1 MMDMP
6 SRNQYLQTIRKEYL
20 GATKNQK
27 KKLLD
32 EARKRTNLNRKYLI
46 RKLSPVM
53 EYDIHVRK
61 KRTEV
66 YDGLVKEALVKVWEI
81 FDFPCGQR
89 LAPVLKTELD
99 RLKNLGE
106 LACSNA
112 TIKKLKRISSAS
124 IDRKLDHERQ
134 VRQLSRHRQPRVH
147 PLLYQKIPMK
157 TSAEWDRE
165 KVGNVQLDYVAHC
178 GSTSSGDFTCTLS
191 STDIATGWWEG
202 EAIAGR
208 SQQVTH
214 EGLKNIQ
221 KRLPFTMVEIHP
233 DNDSGMINNL
243 MYRYCEKEGIKF
255 SRSRPNKKNDNAWV
269 EQKNWTHIRKLVG
282 YLRYDTYLE
291 RKVMNE
297 LYREMSLYKNF
308 CQPVMKLIS
317 KERIGGKIK
326 RKYDVAKTPYQR
338 LLQLGK
344 ISRKGKDSLKK
355 IYQSINPAEL
365 KRNMEKKRNVLY
377 QIYQKKMAAVEVQPM
392 KKQSPRSVTFYM
404 IEPTPVRLPT

>member
-1 MMDMP
+1 MMDMH

-20 GATKNQK
+20 GKSRNQK

-32 EARKRTNLNRKYLI
+32 EAQKRTNLNRKYLI
-46 RKLSPVM
+46 RKLSPAM
-53 EYDIHVRK
+53 DYEIKPRK

-66 YDGLVKEALVKVWEI
+66 YDGLVKETLVKLWEI

-89 LAPVLKTELD
+89 LVSILPKEID
-99 RLKNLGE
+99 RLRNLGE
-106 LACSNA
+106 LFCSDETA
-112 TIKKLKRISSAS
+112 KKLKQISSAS
-124 IDRKLDHERQ
+124 LDRKLHHERE
-134 VRQLSRHRQPRVH
+134 VRRLSRYRQPRIH

-157 TSAEWDRE
+157 TSMEWDRK
-165 KVGNVQLDYVAHC
+165 KVGNFQLDYVVHC
-178 GSTSSGDFTCTLS
+178 GSKNSGNFTYTLS

-208 SQQVTH
+208 SQQMTH

-221 KRLPFTMVEIHP
+221 KRLPFKIVEIHP
-233 DNDSGMINNL
+233 DNDSGMINDL
-243 MYRYCEKEGIKF
+243 IYRYCEKEGIKF

-291 RKVMNE
+291 RTVMNQ
-297 LYREMSLYKNF
+297 LYRDMSLYKNF
-308 CQPVMKLIS
+308 CQPVMKLIA

-338 LLQLGK
+338 LLELGK
-344 ISRKGKDSLKK
+344 ISLKEKDSLRK

-365 KRNMEKKRNVLY
+365 KRNIEKKRNLLY
-377 QIYQKKMAAVEVQPM
+377 QIYQKKMSALEVKPM
-392 KKQSPRSVTFYM
+392 KKQTPRSVTFYM